1 MDGKGKKKRLDEPIP
16 IKHRPPAPSV
26 IPAIIVAA
34 RNLFLYLPL
43 LSKSSS
49 TTVVGGILLL
59 LLLLLPFPSPPLLP
73 LVVPPT
79 DDPVDGTTTI
89 LLLLLGSSSVDEDL
103 SSLSLDVSE
112 IAGLGLGV
120 IVV

>member
-73 LVVPPT
+73 LVPPT

-89 LLLLLGSSSVDEDL
+89 LLLLLGSSSVDKDL

-112 IAGLGLGV
+112 IAGLGV
-120 IVV
+120 IDV

>member
-34 RNLFLYLPL
+34 RNLFLYLPS
-43 LSKSSS
+43 LSISLSA
-49 TTVVGGILLL
+49 TVVGGKSLLL

-73 LVVPPT
+73 LIPPT
-79 DDPVDGTTTI
+79 DDAVDGTTTV
-89 LLLLLGSSSVDEDL
+89 LLLSLWSSYVDE
-103 SSLSLDVSE
+103 SSRSMDVSE

>member
-1 MDGKGKKKRLDEPIP
+1 MDGKEKKKRLDEPIP

-73 LVVPPT
+73 LISPT
-79 DDPVDGTTTI
+79 DDAVDGTTTV
-89 LLLLLGSSSVDEDL
+89 LLLSLWSSSVDET
-103 SSLSLDVSE
+103 SRSMVVSE

-120 IVV
+120 IVVK